1 MNANSTVT
9 QFFTQFVFT
18 FLFYS
23 FCLDTRSES
32 TTPIVSTTASVSSFR
47 RNVRRRLDTS
57 VNIEISSDDTWMYA
71 DTCLDDLLLKYEY
84 RVKALNMEKKRR
96 MLLAEKIVL
105 EAVNI
110 YCAKAVKT
118 TLYDDSQDYE

>member
-1 MNANSTVT
+1 
-9 QFFTQFVFT
+9 
-18 FLFYS
+18 
-23 FCLDTRSES
+23 
-32 TTPIVSTTASVSSFR
+32 
-47 RNVRRRLDTS
+47 
-57 VNIEISSDDTWMYA
+57 MYA